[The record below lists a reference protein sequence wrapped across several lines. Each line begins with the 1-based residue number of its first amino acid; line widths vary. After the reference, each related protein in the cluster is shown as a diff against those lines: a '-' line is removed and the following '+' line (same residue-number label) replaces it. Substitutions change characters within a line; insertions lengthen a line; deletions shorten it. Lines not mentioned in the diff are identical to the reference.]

1 LSILHIVLLLR
12 QACRNSEILAHISV
26 FSSLL
31 AMRLSKERVL
41 HISESLATRLRDEGL
56 VAIVGN
62 HKAFVEQIDRA
73 IIEELSV
80 EDRLNAEVRQLLNAY
95 EQDIER
101 GHVDYQKMFTM
112 VKSKLARERGIIL

>member
-1 LSILHIVLLLR
+1 
-12 QACRNSEILAHISV
+12 
-26 FSSLL
+26 
-31 AMRLSKERVL
+31 MRLSKERVS
-41 HISESLATRLRDEGL
+41 HISESLAIRLQEEGL

-62 HKAFVEQIDRA
+62 RKAFVEQLDDA

>member
-1 LSILHIVLLLR
+1 
-12 QACRNSEILAHISV
+12 
-26 FSSLL
+26 
-31 AMRLSKERVL
+31 MRLSKERVL
-41 HISESLATRLRDEGL
+41 HISESLTNRLQEEGL
-56 VAIVGN
+56 VAIVGDR
-62 HKAFVEQIDRA
+62 KAFVEQIDHA

-95 EQDIER
+95 EQDIEQ

>member
-1 LSILHIVLLLR
+1 
-12 QACRNSEILAHISV
+12 
-26 FSSLL
+26 
-31 AMRLSKERVL
+31 MRLSKERVL
-41 HISESLATRLRDEGL
+41 HISESLTTRLQEEGL
-56 VAIVGN
+56 VGIVGDR
-62 HKAFVEQIDRA
+62 KAFVEQLDHA

>member
-1 LSILHIVLLLR
+1 
-12 QACRNSEILAHISV
+12 
-26 FSSLL
+26 
-31 AMRLSKERVL
+31 MRLSKERVL
-41 HISESLATRLRDEGL
+41 HISESLATRLQEEGL

-62 HKAFVEQIDRA
+62 RKAFVEQIDHA
-73 IIEELSV
+73 IIEELLV

-95 EQDIER
+95 EQDIEQ

>member
-1 LSILHIVLLLR
+1 
-12 QACRNSEILAHISV
+12 
-26 FSSLL
+26 
-31 AMRLSKERVL
+31 MRLSKERVL
-41 HISESLATRLRDEGL
+41 HISESLATRLQEEGL
-56 VAIVGN
+56 VAIVGDR
-62 HKAFVEQIDRA
+62 KAFIEQINRV

-95 EQDIER
+95 EQDIEQ

>member
-1 LSILHIVLLLR
+1 
-12 QACRNSEILAHISV
+12 
-26 FSSLL
+26 
-31 AMRLSKERVL
+31 MRLSKERVS
-41 HISESLATRLRDEGL
+41 HISESLATRLQEEGL
-56 VAIVGN
+56 VAIVED
-62 HKAFVEQIDRA
+62 HKAFVEQLDHA

>member
-1 LSILHIVLLLR
+1 
-12 QACRNSEILAHISV
+12 
-26 FSSLL
+26 
-31 AMRLSKERVL
+31 MRLSKERVL
-41 HISESLATRLRDEGL
+41 HISESLATRLLDEGL
-56 VAIVGN
+56 VAIVEDR
-62 HKAFVEQIDRA
+62 KAFIEQLDHA

>member
-1 LSILHIVLLLR
+1 
-12 QACRNSEILAHISV
+12 
-26 FSSLL
+26 
-31 AMRLSKERVL
+31 MRLSEERVF
-41 HISESLATRLRDEGL
+41 HISESLATRLQEEGL
-56 VAIVGN
+56 VAIVGDR
-62 HKAFVEQIDRA
+62 KAFVAQLDHA

-80 EDRLNAEVRQLLNAY
+80 EDRLNAEVRRLLNAY